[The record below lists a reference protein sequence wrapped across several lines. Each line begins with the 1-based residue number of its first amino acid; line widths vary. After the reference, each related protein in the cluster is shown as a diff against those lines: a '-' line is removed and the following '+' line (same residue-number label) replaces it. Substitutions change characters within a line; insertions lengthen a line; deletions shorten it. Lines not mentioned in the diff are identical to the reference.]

1 VNPETTSA
9 DSYEVSQSAF
19 AAERLRVLYFLGLIA
34 NPVFF
39 AADLLL
45 YRQHLQELF
54 IIRVILELGLGIAFW
69 ALRKRWLPP
78 NVALV
83 LWILIGNLCIVQMTV
98 VLGGF
103 TAQYYNGLNL
113 VFLAAAVIVP
123 VSWRSH
129 LLAQCVTLLYYYGVN
144 FLHSPNAAGLNAAT
158 ENSFFLIWTCVALL
172 FSVYL
177 YERLQRAEFE
187 ARASE
192 RRARQELETSNRKL
206 LELDRIKSEFFANI
220 SHELRTP
227 LTLSLGAFKTLLTLS
242 PTLECRQLIQ
252 SGMRNTARLLF
263 LINELLDLAK
273 HDSGR
278 AELRKRRIDFAAMI
292 RSVAA
297 NFESSQKS
305 RVHLK
310 GVSQPFAVE
319 LDPRSMKKVLY
330 NFLSNAFKFSDPQEG
345 QAWMRLSAKGDSV
358 ELEIEDNGIGIPRD
372 QLDRIFDRFTQ
383 VEGSATRRYEGSGIG
398 LALAKEVVTLHGG
411 SVAVESELGRGST
424 FTITLPRGH
433 ISAGGHVEV
442 ELEEDETL
450 LPVWREGEEEQAE
463 TSVSSTASDSQ
474 PLLLV
479 ADDNADMRSYM
490 ERVLSSQYRIALA
503 RDGAEALEQAR
514 TLRPDLILTDVMMPR
529 MSGPALLKAVRE
541 EQALRLTP
549 VIFITARA
557 GTEARIESLDAGADD
572 YLAKPFDENELLARV
587 NNLIRARQQQQEL
600 AQLQKEKMARFL
612 PSHVADIIISAERED
627 FLKGHRTEITVLFVD
642 LRGFTAFSESADPE
656 DVMTVLRDYQAEIGP
671 LITRYSGT
679 LERFTGDGMMI
690 FFNDPLPVPNHAEQ
704 AVRMAIAMHGRI
716 ADLQVQW
723 RRREIALGL
732 GIGIS
737 TGYATLGAIGF
748 EGRKD
753 YAAIGPVTNLA
764 ARLCQEAKD
773 GQILVSGR
781 FLKLVE
787 ALVSAESLGDLTLK
801 GFRRPVSIYN
811 ITGVRD

>member
-1 VNPETTSA
+1 MNPETTSA
-9 DSYEVSQSAF
+9 DSYKTSQSAF

-69 ALRKRWLPP
+69 AFRKRWLTP

-83 LWILIGNLCIVQMTV
+83 FWILIGNLCIAQMTV
-98 VLGGF
+98 LLGGF

-129 LLAQCVTLLYYYGVN
+129 LVAQVITLAYYYSAN
-144 FLHSPNAAGLNAAT
+144 FFRPTSPADLNAAI
-158 ENSFFLIWTCVALL
+158 ENSFFLLWTCVALL

-177 YERLQRAEFE
+177 YERLQRAEFG
-187 ARASE
+187 ARVAE
-192 RRARQELETSNRKL
+192 RRARQELEASNRKL
-206 LELDRIKSEFFANI
+206 LELDRLKSEFFANV

-227 LTLSLGAFKTLLTLS
+227 LTLSLGAFKMLLKLS
-242 PTLECRQLIQ
+242 PGSECQQLIQ
-252 SGMRNTARLLF
+252 SGMRNTSRLLF

-273 HDSGR
+273 YDSGR
-278 AELRKRRIDFAAMI
+278 AELRKRYIDLALLV

-310 GVSQPFAVE
+310 GASQSVAAEV
-319 LDPRSMKKVLY
+319 DPGQMKKVLY
-330 NFLSNAFKFSDPQEG
+330 NLLSNAFKFSDPEEG
-345 QAWMRLSAKGDSV
+345 QVWIRLGSKGDMV

-398 LALAKEVVTLHGG
+398 LALVKEIVTQHGG
-411 SVAVESELGRGST
+411 SITVESESGDGSV
-424 FTITLPRGH
+424 FTLVLPRGH
-433 ISAGGHVEV
+433 ATPGDIAG
-442 ELEEDETL
+442 LEEDETQI
-450 LPVWREGEEEQAE
+450 PVFPEIGQEHVGEII
-463 TSVSSTASDSQ
+463 SPASDHH

-479 ADDNADMRSYM
+479 ADDNADMRRYL
-490 ERVLSSQYRIALA
+490 ERVLSRQYRIVLA
-503 RDGAEALEQAR
+503 KDGAEALEQAR
-514 TLRPDLILTDVMMPR
+514 TLHPDLILTDVMMPR
-529 MSGPALLKAVRE
+529 MGGPDLLKAVRE
-541 EQALRLTP
+541 DRALCSTP

-587 NNLIRARQQQQEL
+587 DNLIRARTQQREL
-600 AQLQKEKMARFL
+600 AKLQKEKMARFL
-612 PSHVADIIISAERED
+612 PLHLADMIISEDRED
-627 FLKGHRTEITVLFVD
+627 FLRGHRAEITVVFVD
-642 LRGFTAFSESADPE
+642 LRGFTAFSETADPE
-656 DVMTVLRDYQAEIGP
+656 DLMTVLRQYQAEIGP
-671 LITRYSGT
+671 LISEYNGT
-679 LERFTGDGMMI
+679 LERFAGDAMMI

-704 AVRMAIAMHGRI
+704 AARMAIAIRQRV
-716 ADLQVQW
+716 AALQARW
-723 RRREIALGL
+723 RKRGFDL
-732 GIGIS
+732 GIGIGIA
-737 TGYATLGAIGF
+737 TGYATLGVIGF
-748 EGRKD
+748 EARKD

-773 GQILVSGR
+773 GQILASGR
-781 FLKLVE
+781 FLELVE
-787 ALVSAESLGDLTLK
+787 TLARTEPLGDLSLK
-801 GFRRPVSIYN
+801 GFRQLVPAHN
-811 ITGVRD
+811 IKEMSD